1 MISVSGSAFVR
12 NGPPFVTIALIAVN
26 VIVFLY
32 EMTLNDLDTFRFN
45 RQFGLIPWELTT
57 GETLDVIPVTR
68 SSGVDV
74 ESPIPTW
81 GTVFSSMFVHAS
93 FMHIMFNM
101 LFLGLFGNYVE
112 ARVGHVK
119 YLLLFLATGIAAA
132 WTQVAINQDSLVPLI
147 GASGAVSGI
156 MGAYLLIY
164 PQSFVF
170 MAVYFLAQLFYGIGS
185 LTTVGQGTNV
195 AYMAHVGGFVGG
207 VLLMAGYKR
216 MTGEPIWPRR
226 PLGRWGHWQ

>member
-1 MISVSGSAFVR
+1 MISLSGSAFVR
-12 NGPPFVTIALIAVN
+12 KGPPIVTIAIIGIN

-45 RQFGLIPWELTT
+45 RQFGLIPWEITT
-57 GETLDVIPVTR
+57 GETLDVVPLTR
-68 SSGVDV
+68 TLGIDV

-101 LFLGLFGNYVE
+101 LFFGLFGNYVE
-112 ARVGHVK
+112 ARLGHVK
-119 YLLLFLATGIAAA
+119 FLLLFLATGVAAA
-132 WTQVAINQDSLVPLI
+132 LAQVAIDQDSMVPLI
-147 GASGAVSGI
+147 GASGAVAGI
-156 MGAYLLIY
+156 MGAYLLVY
-164 PQSFVF
+164 PESIVF
-170 MAVYFLAQLFYGIGS
+170 MAIYFGTQLFYGIGS
-185 LTTVGQGTNV
+185 LGTVGQETNI

-216 MTGEPIWPRR
+216 VTGEPIWPRR